1 MKAKIKFLPQ
11 LALSVL
17 LCTSAQAAV
26 ITFDGINASD
36 NSGLVSTLV
45 PNINNLVNSNVL
57 DPNNP
62 NFGLFIETF
71 DNATKMS
78 VFKDINGNVI
88 EGSKAF
94 NTAAGNAND
103 CALNSTAGGIGVTSS
118 GSSAFAITQGSVSGV
133 AAAPANDSTCF
144 GFTPAQGGPLPAWVA
159 IDYSNLLAFFN
170 SSFGG
175 TWRIDYLGFYWGS
188 VDNYNDFMFYDTSIN
203 GIQGFNPFAAEG
215 NTNPFTSM
223 LTGSNLLSELG
234 GTTGNQQDPRSNAY
248 VNIEF
253 APDESF
259 TSLAIRTSGVAGE
272 FDNIVVRVSQVSV
285 PTPATLGLLGLGLV
299 GIAGLRRRKK

>member
-1 MKAKIKFLPQ
+1 
-11 LALSVL
+11 
-17 LCTSAQAAV
+17 
-26 ITFDGINASD
+26 
-36 NSGLVSTLV
+36 
-45 PNINNLVNSNVL
+45 
-57 DPNNP
+57 
-62 NFGLFIETF
+62 
-71 DNATKMS
+71 
-78 VFKDINGNVI
+78 
-88 EGSKAF
+88 
-94 NTAAGNAND
+94 
-103 CALNSTAGGIGVTSS
+103 
-118 GSSAFAITQGSVSGV
+118 
-133 AAAPANDSTCF
+133 
-144 GFTPAQGGPLPAWVA
+144 
-159 IDYSNLLAFFN
+159 
-170 SSFGG
+170 
-175 TWRIDYLGFYWGS
+175 
-188 VDNYNDFMFYDTSIN
+188 MFYDTSIN

-215 NTNPFTSM
+215 KTNPFTSM